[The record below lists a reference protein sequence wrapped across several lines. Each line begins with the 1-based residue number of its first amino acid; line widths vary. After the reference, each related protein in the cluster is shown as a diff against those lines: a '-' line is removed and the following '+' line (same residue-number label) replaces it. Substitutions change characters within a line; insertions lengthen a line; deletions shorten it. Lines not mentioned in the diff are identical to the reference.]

1 MGNGILYAVSSYTSS
16 CGANTSILA
25 SGGDDDFSFMI
36 KLLKEFKIGNT
47 TLNITSTHICL
58 LVVTITLMVIAAVVS
73 RIVKNA
79 DASDT
84 PGTLQNIAEMVVD
97 MLDNM
102 VSGIMGKEARR
113 FVNYISTLF
122 VFVLLCNISGL
133 FGLRAPTADYGVTL
147 PLGVITFVMIH
158 YCGIKK
164 NKLKHFADLCHPVVL
179 TPINII
185 GELAV
190 PISLSLRLFGNIMSG
205 TVLMGLIYML
215 PRYVTVGIPAA
226 AHVYFD
232 IFSGCIQAYVI
243 SMLTMVYITDKIG
256 D

>member
-1 MGNGILYAVSSYTSS
+1 MENAIIRAAGMLPGLCEAK
-16 CGANTSILA
+16 A
-25 SGGDDDFSFMI
+25 SESASEDFGFMI
-36 KLLKEFKIGNT
+36 KLLKEFKIAGQT
-47 TLNITSTHICL
+47 INITSTHISIVIVSITL
-58 LVVTITLMVIAAVVS
+58 LVFACVVN
-73 RIVKNA
+73 RIVKKAN
-79 DASDT
+79 ASDT
-84 PGTLQNIAEMVVD
+84 PGVIQNIAELIVE

-102 VSGIMGKEARR
+102 VNSSMGKESRR

-122 VFVLLCNISGL
+122 VFVLLSNISGI

-147 PLGVITFVMIH
+147 PLGLITFVMIH

-164 NKLKHFADLCHPVVL
+164 NKMKHFGDMCKPLLL

-215 PRYVTVGIPAA
+215 PRYVTVGIPAV

>member
-1 MGNGILYAVSSYTSS
+1 MGNLIFNATGSISCLCEATADASKGSS
-16 CGANTSILA
+16 G
-25 SGGDDDFSFMI
+25 DFSFMI
-36 KLLKEFKIGNT
+36 KLLKGFKIGGQ
-47 TLNITSTHICL
+47 TLYITSTHISL
-58 LVVTITLMVIAAVVS
+58 LIVTITLIVIACVVN
-73 RIVKNA
+73 RVVKKAN
-79 DASDT
+79 ASDT
-84 PGTLQNIAEMVVD
+84 PGTIQNIAELVVG

-102 VSGIMGKEARR
+102 VNASMGKESKR

-147 PLGVITFVMIH
+147 PLGLITFFMIH

-164 NKLKHFADLCHPVVL
+164 NKMKHFGDMCKPIIL

-215 PRYVTVGIPAA
+215 PRYVTVGIPAV

>member
-1 MGNGILYAVSSYTSS
+1 MENGILYAGYMSSMCAAST
-16 CGANTSILA
+16 NTGSD
-25 SGGDDDFSFMI
+25 SEDFSFMI
-36 KLLKEFKIGNT
+36 KLLKEFKMGGT

-58 LVVTITLMVIAAVVS
+58 LIVTITLLVVS
-73 RIVKNA
+73 VIVNRIVKKAN
-79 DASDT
+79 ASDT
-84 PGTLQNIAEMVVD
+84 PGTIQNIAEMVVE
-97 MLDNM
+97 MLNNM
-102 VSGIMGKEARR
+102 VYSSMGKETKR

-122 VFVLLCNISGL
+122 IFVLFCNISGL

-164 NKLKHFADLCHPVVL
+164 NKMKHFADMCKPVLL
-179 TPINII
+179 TPINVI

-215 PRYVTVGIPAA
+215 PRYVTVGIPAV

>member
-1 MGNGILYAVSSYTSS
+1 MYAVSSINSLCS
-16 CGANTSILA
+16 VSNDVAD
-25 SGGDDDFSFMI
+25 GGSEDFGFMI
-36 KLLKEFKIGNT
+36 KLLKDFKIGNT
-47 TLNITSTHICL
+47 TINITSTHICL
-58 LVVTITLMVIAAVVS
+58 LIVTITLIVIACIVNH
-73 RIVKNA
+73 IVKKANA
-79 DASDT
+79 EDT
-84 PGTLQNIAEMVVD
+84 PGTVQNIAELVVD
-97 MLDNM
+97 MLDKM
-102 VSGIMGKEARR
+102 VSSSMGGEAGR

-147 PLGVITFVMIH
+147 PLGIITFVMIH

-164 NKLKHFADLCHPVVL
+164 HKMKHFTDLCHPVVL

-243 SMLTMVYITDKIG
+243 SMLTMVYISDKIG

>member
-1 MGNGILYAVSSYTSS
+1 MGNEILYAAKSLNSLCSVSNDVTD
-16 CGANTSILA
+16 
-25 SGGDDDFSFMI
+25 GGSEDFGFMI
-36 KLLKEFKIGNT
+36 KLLKDFKIGNT
-47 TLNITSTHICL
+47 TINITSTHICL
-58 LVVTITLMVIAAVVS
+58 LVVTVTLIVIACIVN
-73 RIVKNA
+73 RIVKKAN
-79 DASDT
+79 ASDT
-84 PGTLQNIAEMVVD
+84 PGTVQNIAELVVEI
-97 MLDNM
+97 LDKM
-102 VSGIMGKEARR
+102 VSSSMGSEAGR

-122 VFVLLCNISGL
+122 VFVLLCNVSGL

-147 PLGVITFVMIH
+147 PLGIITFVMIH

-164 NKLKHFADLCHPVVL
+164 NKMKHFTDLCHPVVL

-215 PRYVTVGIPAA
+215 PRYVTVGIPAV

>member
-1 MGNGILYAVSSYTSS
+1 MGNGLLYAAGFMNTLCSVSSES
-16 CGANTSILA
+16 AD
-25 SGGDDDFSFMI
+25 GGSDDFSFMI
-36 KLLKEFKIGNT
+36 KLLKDIKIGDT
-47 TLNITSTHICL
+47 TVNITSTHISL
-58 LVVTITLMVIAAVVS
+58 LVVTITLIVIACIVN
-73 RIVKNA
+73 RIIKKA

-84 PGTLQNIAEMVVD
+84 PGTVQNMAEMAVE
-97 MLDNM
+97 MLGNM
-102 VSGIMGKEARR
+102 VSSSMGTEAKR

-133 FGLRAPTADYGVTL
+133 FGLRPPTADYGVTL
-147 PLGVITFVMIH
+147 PLGIITFVMIH

-164 NKLKHFADLCHPVVL
+164 NKMKHFTDLCHPVLL

-215 PRYVTVGIPAA
+215 PRYVTVGIPAV

>member
-1 MGNGILYAVSSYTSS
+1 MGNELLLTGGT
-16 CGANTSILA
+16 GAALLA
-25 SGGDDDFSFMI
+25 SDSGDFGFMI
-36 KLLKEFKIGNT
+36 KLLKEFEIFGIK
-47 TLNITSTHICL
+47 LNITSTHISL
-58 LVVTITLMVIAAVVS
+58 IIVTITLLILGCIVGN
-73 RIVKNA
+73 IVKKVN
-79 DASDT
+79 ASDT
-84 PGTLQNIAEMVVD
+84 PGTIQNIAALVVE

-102 VSGIMGKEARR
+102 VNGIMGKEARR

-147 PLGVITFVMIH
+147 PLGIITFCMIH

-164 NKLKHFADLCHPVVL
+164 NKLKHFTDLCHPLLL
-179 TPINII
+179 TPINVI

-243 SMLTMVYITDKIG
+243 SMLTMVYVTDKIS

>member
-1 MGNGILYAVSSYTSS
+1 MENEILYAVSSINSLCS
-16 CGANTSILA
+16 VSNDVAD
-25 SGGDDDFSFMI
+25 GGSEDFGFMI
-36 KLLKEFKIGNT
+36 KLLKDFKIGNT
-47 TLNITSTHICL
+47 TINITSTHICL
-58 LVVTITLMVIAAVVS
+58 LIVTITLIVIACIVNH
-73 RIVKNA
+73 IVKKANA
-79 DASDT
+79 EDT
-84 PGTLQNIAEMVVD
+84 PGTVQNIAELVVD
-97 MLDNM
+97 MLDKM
-102 VSGIMGKEARR
+102 VSSSMGGEAGR

-147 PLGVITFVMIH
+147 PLGIITFVMIH

-164 NKLKHFADLCHPVVL
+164 HKMKHFTDLCHPVVL

-243 SMLTMVYITDKIG
+243 SMLTMVYISDKIG

>member
-1 MGNGILYAVSSYTSS
+1 MGNGLL
-16 CGANTSILA
+16 SIGGMNA
-25 SGGDDDFSFMI
+25 SLLDSGSGDFGFMI
-36 KLLKEFKIGNT
+36 KLIKEFELFGVK
-47 TLNITSTHICL
+47 LNITSTHLSL
-58 LVVTITLMVIAAVVS
+58 LLVTITLLIMGIVVGN
-73 RIVKNA
+73 IVKKVN
-79 DASDT
+79 ASDT
-84 PGTLQNIAEMVVD
+84 PGTIQNIAELVVE

-102 VSGIMGKEARR
+102 VQGIMGKEARR

-147 PLGVITFVMIH
+147 PLGIFTFCMIH

-164 NKLKHFADLCHPVVL
+164 NKMKHFTDLCKPIVL